1 VTDPVHPDAPVRPVA
16 LITGVGRVSGIG
28 AAIAESLA
36 LDGWDVAFA
45 YWSGY
50 DERMPWGR
58 QPEDPLRVAEAVER
72 AGGRAHAM
80 EADLMDMDAADH
92 LLDGAERELGP
103 LTALVLSHCES
114 VDSPLLD
121 TTVDVL
127 DRHLAVNV
135 RASLQLIQGFA
146 RRYRADPG
154 AGRIVALTSDHV
166 VGNVPYGASKAA
178 LDRVVIAAAR
188 ELEDVRITANLVDPG
203 PTDTGWFT
211 PEIRA
216 HLQETT
222 PRGRLAEPRD
232 AAALVSFLLSA
243 EGGWIN
249 GQRIRSD
256 GGQSVG

>member
-1 VTDPVHPDAPVRPVA
+1 MTDPAHPDRPRPVA
-16 LITGVGRVSGIG
+16 LVTGVGRVSGIG
-28 AAIAESLA
+28 AAIAEGLA
-36 LDGWDVAFA
+36 LDGWDVAFT
-45 YWSGY
+45 YWSDY
-50 DERMPWGR
+50 DARMPWGR
-58 QPEDPLRVAEAVER
+58 QPEDPARVAEAVER
-72 AGGRAHAM
+72 AGGRAHGV
-80 EADLMDMDAADH
+80 EADLVDTAA
-92 LLDGAERELGP
+92 AERILDAVEAGLGP
-103 LTALVLSHCES
+103 ITALVLSHAES
-114 VDSPLLD
+114 VDSALLD
-121 TTVDVL
+121 TSVESL
-127 DRHLAVNV
+127 ERHLAVNV

-146 RRYRADPG
+146 RRYRAVPG

-211 PEIRA
+211 DEIRET
-216 HLQETT
+216 LRETT

-232 AAALVSFLLSA
+232 AAALVCFLVSA

>member
-1 VTDPVHPDAPVRPVA
+1 VTDPAHPEAARPVA
-16 LITGVGRVSGIG
+16 LVTGVGRVAGLG
-28 AAIAESLA
+28 AAIAEDLA
-36 LDGWDVAFA
+36 LGGWDVAFS
-45 YWSGY
+45 YWSAY
-50 DERMPWGR
+50 DARMAWGP
-58 QPEDPLRVAEAVER
+58 QPDDPARVAEAVER
-72 AGGRAHAM
+72 AGGRAHAI
-80 EADLMDMDAADH
+80 EADLMDTDAAERI
-92 LLDGAERELGP
+92 LEAAEQALGP
-103 LTALVLSHCES
+103 VTALVLSHAEG
-114 VDSPLLD
+114 VDSALLD
-121 TTVDVL
+121 TSVASL
-127 DRHLAVNV
+127 ERHLAVNV

-146 RRYRADPG
+146 RRYRAVPG
-154 AGRIVALTSDHV
+154 AGRIIALTSDHV

-178 LDRVVIAAAR
+178 LDRIVIAAAR

-203 PTDTGWFT
+203 PIDTGWFT

-232 AAALVSFLLSA
+232 AAALVCFLASA